1 MKKRLIFGA
10 FIAFSLASCT
20 SPSISNN
27 GTSSLE
33 DSSTVSSS
41 ETIITKEFDD
51 ENIVMTAAVI
61 SDPHVGFKDTKVD
74 NNVTFR
80 NTLNTLKRLNGD
92 KDFDVLLSAGDNTQ
106 NGTKE
111 EVKQFMDIY
120 KSTYDINKTPLFF
133 CHGNHDTY
141 WSGCMSTTGF
151 YDAYGEDV
159 YKNDLDQTAAKLGN
173 RHMKVNGI
181 HLVALQMSTYQPGNN
196 TFTPQTET
204 WVKQTLDAIK
214 LENPLQPVIVLGHS
228 PVSNTV
234 HGSFDENDTGN
245 WGSSK
250 QLGTLLS
257 DYSNVILLSGHT
269 HYDFYH
275 SKSIAQ
281 DKFTAIQIPSSSDL
295 DLDNNYSDQVKDLAN
310 RREYSFGAILEV
322 DNLGNIRFT
331 RYDLKK
337 EEKILNSWVIPS
349 PKQDNSHLDKYNLQI
364 REANNLAPSFEGKN
378 ITLTYDKENHF
389 SLSFDV
395 PADDDIILAYKARI
409 YIGSEEDIY
418 DPEDY
423 IEEFVYLDD
432 YYNYPQGKQKV
443 DLKIDGVYSRRSQ
456 WTVKLAAID
465 SFDKQSEF
473 VTHTELIDLA

>member
-1 MKKRLIFGA
+1 M
-10 FIAFSLASCT
+10 
-20 SPSISNN
+20 
-27 GTSSLE
+27 E
-33 DSSTVSSS
+33 
-41 ETIITKEFDD
+41 
-51 ENIVMTAAVI
+51 
-61 SDPHVGFKDTKVD
+61 
-74 NNVTFR
+74 
-80 NTLNTLKRLNGD
+80 
-92 KDFDVLLSAGDNTQ
+92 
-106 NGTKE
+106 
-111 EVKQFMDIY
+111 
-120 KSTYDINKTPLFF
+120 
-133 CHGNHDTY
+133 
-141 WSGCMSTTGF
+141 
-151 YDAYGEDV
+151 
-159 YKNDLDQTAAKLGN
+159 
-173 RHMKVNGI
+173 VNGI

-250 QLGTLLS
+250 QLGALLS

-337 EEKILNSWVIPS
+337 EEKILNSWVILS
-349 PKQDNSHLDKYNLQI
+349 PKEDNSHLDKYNLQI
-364 REANNLAPSFEGKN
+364 REANNFAPSFEGKN